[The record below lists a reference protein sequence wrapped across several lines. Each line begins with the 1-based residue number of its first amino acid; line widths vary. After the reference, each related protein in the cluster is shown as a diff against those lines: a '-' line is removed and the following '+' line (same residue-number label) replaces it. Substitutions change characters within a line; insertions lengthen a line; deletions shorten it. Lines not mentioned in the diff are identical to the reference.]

1 MPYEFK
7 LPDLGEGI
15 AEAEIRK
22 WLVKEGDTVAEHQS
36 IVEVETDKAVVEI
49 PSPRKGYVFEIL
61 KAEGEFAAV
70 GEPLLSI
77 AEEGEIPARREE
89 MEAGEEYKQRPRSVS
104 VVGVLPEEME
114 EEAEEARETILAT
127 PAVRALARDKGASL
141 QGIKGTGPRGS
152 ITKED
157 LLKSLEKKAGKAP
170 EKTDEYGIVERI
182 PIRGVRRTIARHLL
196 KSHQMTVC
204 VTGMEEVDVTE
215 LWKLRKREDGEGTRR
230 GVHLT
235 YFPFIVKAVQHALM
249 EHPMLNASVDE
260 EGETIVQKKYFN
272 IGFAVDTPDGLIVPV
287 IRNVEKKSIIEL
299 AAELQDLAERARQ
312 RTVTVQELRGSTFT
326 ITNYGQFGGGFS
338 TPIINYPDVAI
349 LGCGRIA
356 DRPWVVDGEIA
367 VRKILPLSLT
377 FDHRVT
383 DGGDATRFLSR
394 VAGYLEDPALLFIES
409 I

>member
-22 WLVKEGDTVAEHQS
+22 WLVKKGDPVAEHQPV
-36 IVEVETDKAVVEI
+36 VEVETDKAIVEI
-49 PSPRKGYVFEIL
+49 PSPRKGFVYEIL

-70 GEPLLSI
+70 GEALLSI
-77 AEEGEIPARREE
+77 SDGGETAEIQEKKEAREE
-89 MEAGEEYKQRPRSVS
+89 DNQRRRSVS
-104 VVGVLPEEME
+104 VVGELPEEIE
-114 EEAEEARETILAT
+114 EEAEELETILAT
-127 PAVRALARDKGASL
+127 PAVRALAREKGASL
-141 QGIKGTGPRGS
+141 GGIRGTGPRGS
-152 ITKED
+152 ITRED
-157 LLKSLEKKAGKAP
+157 LLKSLEKKGEKPA
-170 EKTDEYGIVERI
+170 EKTDEYGSVERI

-215 LWKLRKREDGEGTRR
+215 LWKVRKREDGESTRR

-235 YFPFIVKAVQHALM
+235 YFPFIIKAVQHALM

-260 EGETIVQKKYFN
+260 EEETIIQKKYYN

-299 AAELQDLAERARQ
+299 AGELQDLADRARQ
-312 RTVTVQELRGSTFT
+312 RTVTLQELRGSTFT

-394 VAGYLEDPALLFIES
+394 VTGYLEDPALLFIES

>member
-7 LPDLGEGI
+7 LPDLGEGM

-22 WLVKEGDTVAEHQS
+22 WLVKEGDSVAEHQS
-36 IVEVETDKAVVEI
+36 VVEVETDKAVVEV
-49 PSPRKGYVFEIL
+49 PSPRKGRVLRIL
-61 KAEGEFAAV
+61 KGEGEIVAA
-70 GEPLLSI
+70 GESLMSI
-77 AEEGEIPARREE
+77 VEEGEVFKEKAEERGREK
-89 MEAGEEYKQRPRSVS
+89 AEEKRRSVS
-104 VVGVLPEEME
+104 VVGVLPEEE
-114 EEAEEARETILAT
+114 EEEKETVLAT
-127 PAVRALARDKGASL
+127 PAVRALAREKGIRL
-141 QGIKGTGPRGS
+141 EGIKGTGPRGS
-152 ITKED
+152 ITRED
-157 LLKSLEKKAGKAP
+157 LLGTREKV
-170 EKTDEYGIVERI
+170 EVDTDEYGAVEQI

-215 LWKLRKREDGEGTRR
+215 LWKVRKREDAEGARR

-235 YFPFIVKAVQHALM
+235 YFPFIVKAVQHALI

-260 EGETIVQKKYFN
+260 EGGTIIQKKYYN

-287 IRNVEKKSIIEL
+287 LRNVEKKSIIEL
-299 AAELQDLAERARQ
+299 AGELEQLAERARQ
-312 RTVTVQELRGSTFT
+312 RTVKLQELKGSTFT
-326 ITNYGQFGGGFS
+326 ISNYGQFGGGFS

-349 LGCGRIA
+349 LGCGRIS

-367 VRKILPLSLT
+367 IRKILPLSLT

-394 VAGYLEDPALLFIES
+394 VGGFLEDPALLFIES
-409 I
+409 V